1 MDSDGAGNTVET
13 VEAFFPL
20 RSQMYF
26 KHQKFPES
34 RDNFRSIHT
43 IRLHK
48 QIYQYSTSR
57 KDSLHEIEEW
67 NFNSN
72 FRSIGN

>member
-13 VEAFFPL
+13 VEAFFQL

-57 KDSLHEIEEW
+57 KDYMKLKNEIW
-67 NFNSN
+67 ISN
-72 FRSIGN
+72 FRSIVN